1 MPSIMSPTAVSV
13 TEAAAADFRGS
24 AAGRAV
30 GALVARV
37 AAGRAGLVAVAVAVS
52 PGKEQAEMTSAT
64 DGPRIAK
71 SLLRRMRPNL
81 TPDGPARGDVE
92 PDTTALYGG
101 VH

>member
-1 MPSIMSPTAVSV
+1 MSPTAVRV
-13 TEAAAADFRGS
+13 TEAPALDVRGS
-24 AAGRAV
+24 AAGRGV

-37 AAGRAGLVAVAVAVS
+37 AAGLVAVAVAVS

-64 DGPRIAK
+64 DGPRTAK
-71 SLLRRMRPNL
+71 SLLRRLRPNL

>member
-1 MPSIMSPTAVSV
+1 PTAVSV
-13 TEAAAADFRGS
+13 TEAPAVDVRGS

-52 PGKEQAEMTSAT
+52 PGRWPKEQAEMTSAT